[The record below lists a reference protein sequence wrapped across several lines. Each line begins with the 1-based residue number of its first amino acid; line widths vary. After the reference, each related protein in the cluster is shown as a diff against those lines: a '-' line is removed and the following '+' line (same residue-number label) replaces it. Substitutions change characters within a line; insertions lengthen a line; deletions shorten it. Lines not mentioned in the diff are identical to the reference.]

1 MNLNGMT
8 LIGGLI
14 LTQAPPPSGSMIM
27 VVDTNLNTGSSNPYG
42 VRTIRVPVQGTYNCV
57 IDWGDGTTSTVS
69 GSRPQPVGPGG
80 AGYEEKTYAVDGIYT
95 ITITGTMTA
104 FGNYFIVQNCLTQV
118 VNWGNTGLTGM
129 LGGFYG
135 ASSLASLPATPPPTT
150 ITNMGYMFGSCSNL
164 NQNISSWNVSNVTNM
179 EWMFYNCTSFNQNLS
194 TWITGLTSQP
204 SSFSQGAN
212 AVFADNGNN
221 LKPFL
226 SNGTTRINT

>member
-1 MNLNGMT
+1 MNLNGMSLT
-8 LIGGLI
+8 GGLT
-14 LTQAPPPSGSMIM
+14 LTQAPPPSGAMIM
-27 VVDTNLNTGSSNPYG
+27 VVNTNLNTESPPYG
-42 VRTIRVPVQGTYNCV
+42 PRTIRVPVQGTYNCV

-129 LGGFYG
+129 LGGFWG
-135 ASSLASLPATPPPTT
+135 ASNLTSLPAAPAPST

-179 EWMFYNCTSFNQNLS
+179 DFMFYNCVLFNQNLS
-194 TWITGLTSQP
+194 PWVTGLANQP
-204 SSFSQGAN
+204 SSFSDGAN
-212 AVFADNGNN
+212 STFSNNANN

-226 SNGTTRINT
+226 SNGITRINT